1 MRLIILGAPGAG
13 KGTQSR
19 FLCEKYGIVQISTGD
34 MLRSA
39 IASGSA
45 VGREAKQ
52 VIDAGKLV
60 SDSIIIELVKQRL
73 AKNDTARGFLLD
85 GFPRTVPQANALRD
99 LDFKLNAVVE
109 IHVPHDEIV
118 RRISGRR
125 IHEASGRTYHVDF
138 NPPKVAGVDDI
149 SGEQLIQRVDDS
161 ETTVRKRLQ
170 VYQEQTAPLIDYY
183 SKWSTSGDPAAPK
196 YIAVQ
201 GKGDVEAISHSIAE
215 ALDSA

>member
-1 MRLIILGAPGAG
+1 MRLILLGAPGAG

-19 FLCEKYGIVQISTGD
+19 YLCEKYGIVQIATGD

-39 IASGSA
+39 IAADGA
-45 VGREAKQ
+45 IGRAAKK

-60 SDSIIIELVKQRL
+60 SDDIIIELVKQRL
-73 AKNDTARGFLLD
+73 LEKDTAHGFLLD
-85 GFPRTVPQANALRD
+85 GFPRTVPQADALRE
-99 LDFKLNAVVE
+99 LDIRLDAVVE

-138 NPPKVAGVDDI
+138 NPPKVEGIDDET
-149 SGEQLIQRVDDS
+149 GEALIQREDDT
-161 ETTVRKRLQ
+161 EAIVRNRLQ
-170 VYQEQTAPLIDYY
+170 IYKNQTTPLIDYY
-183 SKWSTSGDPAAPK
+183 SKWSTTDDPEAPK

-201 GKGDVEAISHSIAE
+201 GEGEVEAISQSIAQ